1 MEKGV
6 VMRRFNGDI
15 RNDNRRFVHGNNGNN
30 GNAAKNSGDKK
41 SSVILALGFII
52 SALILG
58 YFFVSAKSEQ
68 SIRVVGQ
75 GVKTVNSDIA
85 KWNIN
90 ISRATGIANKNEG
103 LVLIQKDLKRIKKYL
118 VDNGIKEK
126 DILIDPVNSY
136 ANYGNNGIVGYNFN
150 QRVEARSS
158 DINLIEKLALDNE
171 AMAKNDIYLENSY
184 IEYFISNLADIKA
197 EMLALA
203 TVDAKARA
211 VEIAK
216 SSGNKVCRLLSA
228 RSGVFQIRKP
238 LSTDVADYGIYNTS
252 SKEKEI
258 AVTVTATFKIK

>member
-1 MEKGV
+1 MHKFRNNTG
-6 VMRRFNGDI
+6 
-15 RNDNRRFVHGNNGNN
+15 NDNRKFFHGNNGN
-30 GNAAKNSGDKK
+30 KNSGDQK
-41 SSVILALGFII
+41 SSLILAIGFII
-52 SALILG
+52 SSLILG
-58 YFFVSAKSEQ
+58 CFFVSAKSEQ

-75 GVKTVNSDIA
+75 GVKTVNSDVA

-90 ISRATGIANKNEG
+90 FSRTTGIVNKNEG
-103 LVLIQKDLKRIKKYL
+103 PMLLQKDLSKIKKYL
-118 VDNGIKEK
+118 TANGIKEQ
-126 DILIDPVNSY
+126 DILIEPVNSY
-136 ANYGNNGIVGYNFN
+136 PTYGNNGISGYSFS
-150 QRVEARSS
+150 QRIEARSNDVS
-158 DINLIEKLALDNE
+158 LIEKIALDTE
-171 AMAKNDIYLENSY
+171 AMAKQDIYLENSY

-197 EMLALA
+197 ELLALA